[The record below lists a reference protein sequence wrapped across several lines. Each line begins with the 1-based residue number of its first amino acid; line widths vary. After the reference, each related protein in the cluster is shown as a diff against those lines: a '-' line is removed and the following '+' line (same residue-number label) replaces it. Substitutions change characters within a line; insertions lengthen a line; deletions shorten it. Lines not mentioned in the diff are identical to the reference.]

1 MSRKTIKKRNTLI
14 DSPLPMKRAMT
25 VTVLVF
31 IALVIIGGLM
41 IGGFF
46 SRDSNGTAPFGGEDR
61 RAKP

>member
-1 MSRKTIKKRNTLI
+1 MPRRTIKRRNSLI

-25 VTVLVF
+25 LAVLIF

-46 SRDSNGTAPFGGEDR
+46 SRESNNAAPFGGEDR
-61 RAKP
+61 RAEP